1 VANPDPS
8 SRGKFC
14 KACRNLFPKTS
25 GRFTLSRQNRAFPL
39 VAYPVLSKPQMN
51 VSLYQAAAAMNA
63 QARWQE
69 LIAENLAASSVP
81 GYRKQEI
88 SFSSVAAGLT
98 GAANGATDS
107 RFVIPAASS
116 HLNFKQGPLR
126 ATNASLDL
134 ALEGGGMFEVQ
145 MPNGTRAY
153 TRDGEFQLNAQGQ
166 LVTKQG
172 YLVQGDA
179 GPLQFDPNNGGNI
192 TISPTGDVTQGGE
205 IRGRIRLVEFSDPQL
220 LTPIGQGCFL
230 ANVPE
235 AKPEAARATS
245 VRQGFLEAAN
255 TSPTAEMA
263 SLITAMR
270 MFEANQRV
278 LQVQD
283 ERMGRVITELGGP
296 T

>member
-1 VANPDPS
+1 MA
-8 SRGKFC
+8 
-14 KACRNLFPKTS
+14 
-25 GRFTLSRQNRAFPL
+25 GRFTLSGQNRAFQV
-39 VAYPVLSKPQMN
+39 VAYPVLNRPRMN

-88 SFSSVAAGLT
+88 SFSSVAAGL
-98 GAANGATDS
+98 NGATTGTPNS
-107 RFVIPAASS
+107 HFVIPAASS

-126 ATNASLDL
+126 ATSAQLDL

-145 MPNGTRAY
+145 MPDGTRAY

-172 YLVQGDA
+172 YLVQGES
-179 GPLQFDPNNGGNI
+179 GPVQFDPNNGGSI
-192 TISPTGDVTQGGE
+192 TIAPTGDVTQGGE
-205 IRGRIRLVEFSDPQL
+205 TRGRIRLMEFSDPQS

-235 AKPEAARATS
+235 AKPETARATS

-255 TSPTAEMA
+255 TSPTAEMS

-270 MFEANQRV
+270 MFEANQKV
-278 LQVQD
+278 LQAQD